1 MAAPGKP
8 QSVESGWNSP
18 QRRALLLLISLL
30 LLVLIVQLILNRRY
44 VPQHPAQGGR
54 AAELASRLD
63 PNTADW
69 QALAAIPNLGEKR
82 ARDIVSFRERIRA
95 SPPGQVVYKKAS
107 DLRVIRG
114 IGPATIERLGA
125 YLIFPGERP
134 AS

>member
-1 MAAPGKP
+1 MTCSSPRRRSTSFNSCAKNCGYEKPRLHRQDMAAPGKP

-82 ARDIVSFRERIRA
+82 AREIVSFRER
-95 SPPGQVVYKKAS
+95 V
-107 DLRVIRG
+107 RG
-114 IGPATIERLGA
+114 
-125 YLIFPGERP
+125 
-134 AS
+134 